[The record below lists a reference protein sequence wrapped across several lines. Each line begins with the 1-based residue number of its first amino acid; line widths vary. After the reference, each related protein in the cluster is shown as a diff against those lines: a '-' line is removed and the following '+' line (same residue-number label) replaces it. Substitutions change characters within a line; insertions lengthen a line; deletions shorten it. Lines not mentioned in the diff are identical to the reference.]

1 VNDHESNQAPGVM
14 LSDADQRALD
24 ALLDA
29 AFELES
35 VPADLRERAE
45 RVGTLMGLLETDAPS
60 VDLTART
67 MAHISAAAGRG
78 GPALSEND
86 RRAIDHLCQNNWDA
100 ARVAED
106 LRPRARRAVRLLEN
120 LRVEGVTHDDSADLA
135 DRTMDLIAIHS
146 ERARM
151 SPVVD
156 PLGDGRRRGFRLADL
171 VSVAAMVLIGVAIF
185 WPILGGMRQS
195 MQMAACEQ
203 NLHNAGVGFGM
214 HASDNAGLLP
224 MNSASLLR
232 SAPGR
237 ATWWNVGAPE
247 RSHSA
252 NLYQLVEGGF
262 TLLEDLACPG
272 NHDAPITPRE
282 GDHDWRSADEVSY
295 SYQLFGGRQRPR
307 LSDRTLTVV
316 LTDKSPVIDRARR
329 GERVYAQER
338 SHNHGGSGQ
347 HALFASG
354 SVAWLTDPVTETGDN
369 LWLPAELSGVE
380 GARLNGTELPVRPGD
395 VFVGP

>member
-1 VNDHESNQAPGVM
+1 MSAHEPNPTPGVT

-29 AFELES
+29 AFELDH
-35 VPADLRERAE
+35 VPADLRERAR
-45 RVGTLMGLLETDAPS
+45 RVGALMGLLDTDAPS

-86 RRAIDHLCQNNWDA
+86 RRAIDHLAQNDWDA
-100 ARVAED
+100 ARLAED
-106 LRPRARRAVRLLEN
+106 LRPRARRAVRLLDN
-120 LRVEGVTHDDSADLA
+120 LRVEGVTSDDAADLA
-135 DRTMDLIAIHS
+135 DRTMDLIAIHA

-151 SPVVD
+151 APALD
-156 PLGDGRRRGFRLADL
+156 LGPAARRGFRLADL

-185 WPILGGMRQS
+185 WPILGGMRHS
-195 MQMAACEQ
+195 MQLSACEQ
-203 NLHNAGVGFGM
+203 NLHNSGVGFGM
-214 HASDNAGLLP
+214 HASDNAGRLP

-232 SAPGR
+232 SAPGK

-247 RSHSA
+247 TSHSA

-272 NHDAPITPRE
+272 NHDAPITPRK
-282 GDHDWRSADEVSY
+282 GDHDWRSASEVSY

-307 LSDRTLTVV
+307 LSDRTLTVI

-347 HALFASG
+347 HVLFANG
-354 SVAWLTDPVTETGDN
+354 SVQWLADPVTEQGDN